1 MLTTAALILIVTTK
15 VVLGQDDRL
24 GIKRQRDPLN
34 MEEDSVDDRYDGCIG
49 NMENLVETKYL
60 PKEIRA
66 NIAGFGT
73 VWGNSKNNISGS
85 KDNLKRNHLIAI
97 SVYTDVI
104 VYRKFNED
112 VRTGKQKYKNKTFK
126 WYSLHFWLTRAIQ
139 TLKKTQGCKLTFS
152 GTNVKYHVAKNT
164 EIRFGSFASSSLYQN
179 VTTNFGNESCFE
191 IETCFEIKT
200 CHGVDVANYSQ
211 FPNQKEVLIPPY
223 ETFNVTNI
231 RTGQKGDWCNT
242 VFELK
247 STGIKSNLN
256 CALF

>member
-1 MLTTAALILIVTTK
+1 
-15 VVLGQDDRL
+15 
-24 GIKRQRDPLN
+24 
-34 MEEDSVDDRYDGCIG
+34 MEEDSVDDRYDGCRG
-49 NMENLVETKYL
+49 NMEKLVETKYL

-126 WYSLHFWLTRAIQ
+126 WYSLHFWLTQAIQ
-139 TLKKTQGCKLTFS
+139 TLKKTQPGCKSTFS
-152 GTNVKYHVAKNT
+152 GTNVKFEGVKNT
-164 EIRFGSFASSSLYQN
+164 EIHFGSFASSSLDRK
-179 VTTNFGNESCFE
+179 VTTNFGKQSCFE
-191 IETCFEIKT
+191 IQTCY
-200 CHGVDVANYSQ
+200 GVDVSKYSQ

-223 ETFNVTNI
+223 ETFKVTNI
-231 RTGQKGDWCNT
+231 RTGQKDDWCKT
-242 VFELK
+242 VFVLK

-256 CALF
+256 CQA